1 MTLWQKKYLLYK
13 LMIAG
18 VDEVGRGC
26 LAGPVIAASV
36 ILKRPIKGLM
46 DSKKLSLKKRE
57 DLSQVIIENSI
68 YAIGTAD
75 NQEIDQI
82 NILQASLLAMQRS
95 LEKLYVKPKKV
106 LVDGAHIFETS
117 IEIESIVGGDNL
129 IPSISAASIVA
140 KVYRDKLMM
149 AYSREFPNYGFH
161 KHKGYPTKLHKEMLE
176 KYGLTR
182 IHRRTFKGVN

>member
-1 MTLWQKKYLLYK
+1 
-13 LMIAG
+13 MIAG

-46 DSKKLSLKKRE
+46 DSKRLSSKKRE
-57 DLSQVIIENSI
+57 DLSQIIIKNSI
-68 YAIGTAD
+68 FAIGAAD
-75 NQEIDQI
+75 SQEIDQI

-95 LEKLYVKPKKV
+95 LEKLDMQPKKV
-106 LVDGAHIFETS
+106 LVDGNHIFETS
-117 IEIESIVGGDNL
+117 IEIEAIVGGDNL

-140 KVYRDKLMM
+140 KGFRDRLMM
-149 AYSREFPNYGFH
+149 AYSKEFPNYGLD
-161 KHKGYPTKLHKEMLE
+161 KHKGYPTKLHKEMLK

>member
-1 MTLWQKKYLLYK
+1 
-13 LMIAG
+13 MIAG

-36 ILKRPIKGLM
+36 ILKKPIKGLM
-46 DSKKLSLKKRE
+46 DSKRLSSKKRE
-57 DLSQVIIENSI
+57 DLSQIIIENSVF
-68 YAIGTAD
+68 AIGAA
-75 NQEIDQI
+75 NSQEIDQI

-95 LEKLYVKPKKV
+95 LEKLDMQPKKV
-106 LVDGAHIFETS
+106 LVDGNHIFETS
-117 IEIESIVGGDNL
+117 IEIEAIVGGDNW

-140 KVYRDKLMM
+140 KVFRDRLMM
-149 AYSREFPNYGFH
+149 AYSKEFPNYGFD
-161 KHKGYPTKLHKEMLE
+161 KHKGYPTRLHKEMLK

>member
-1 MTLWQKKYLLYK
+1 
-13 LMIAG
+13 MIAG

-36 ILKRPIKGLM
+36 ILKRPIKGLI
-46 DSKKLSLKKRE
+46 DSKRLSLKKRE
-57 DLSQVIIENSI
+57 DLSQIIIKNSI
-68 YAIGTAD
+68 FAIGAAD
-75 NQEIDQI
+75 SQEIDQI

-95 LEKLYVKPKKV
+95 LEKLDMQPKKV
-106 LVDGAHIFETS
+106 LVDGNHIFETS
-117 IEIESIVGGDNL
+117 IEIEAIVGGDNL

-140 KVYRDKLMM
+140 KVFRDRLMM
-149 AYSREFPNYGFH
+149 AYSKEFPNYGFD
-161 KHKGYPTKLHKEMLE
+161 KHKGYPTKLHKEMLK

>member
-1 MTLWQKKYLLYK
+1 
-13 LMIAG
+13 MIAG

-46 DSKKLSLKKRE
+46 DSKRLSSKKRE
-57 DLSQVIIENSI
+57 DLSQIIIKNSI
-68 YAIGTAD
+68 FAIGAAD
-75 NQEIDQI
+75 SQEIDQI

-95 LEKLYVKPKKV
+95 LEKLDMQPKKV
-106 LVDGAHIFETS
+106 LVDGNHIFETS
-117 IEIESIVGGDNL
+117 IEIEAIVGGDNL

-140 KVYRDKLMM
+140 KVFRDRLMM
-149 AYSREFPNYGFH
+149 AYSKEFPNYGLD
-161 KHKGYPTKLHKEMLE
+161 KHKGYPTKLHKEMLK